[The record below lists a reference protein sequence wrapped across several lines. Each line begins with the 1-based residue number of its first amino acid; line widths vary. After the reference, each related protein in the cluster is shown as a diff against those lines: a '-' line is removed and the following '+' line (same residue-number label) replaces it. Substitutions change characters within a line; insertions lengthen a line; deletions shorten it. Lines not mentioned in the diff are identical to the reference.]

1 MSDTYDPANIESKW
15 QEKWEA
21 DGLYRSEVDWS
32 KPKHYAL
39 TMLPYPSGDLHIG
52 HWFAMTPSD
61 ARARFMRMRGYNVLF
76 PMGFDAFGLPA
87 ENAAIQRNIHPKT
100 WTYANIERM
109 RKQLRSMGAMFDWQ
123 REAVSC
129 DPEYYRWTE
138 WFFSR
143 LYEGDLAYRGEGMVN
158 WSETLQTVLANEQVI
173 DGKDERTGQPV
184 VQKLMEQWFFAI
196 TKYCEEL
203 LSFEGLDWPDPVK
216 LMQTNWIGRSE
227 GARVVFTSE
236 HGDPIE
242 VYTTRPDTLWG
253 ATFMVL
259 APEHDL
265 VDTLTSDEQRAAV
278 NAYREQ
284 AARATEI
291 ERLSDTRE
299 KTGVFT
305 GGYAINP
312 VNDKRVPVWIADYVL
327 NSYGTGAI
335 MAVPAHDERDFD
347 FARKYG
353 LDIVPVIRPEAAD
366 TAGEWSNGATMEAA
380 YAGPGVMI
388 NSGRFDG
395 TPVTADKG
403 WANPSVDA
411 VADWLAEQGVGGKS
425 VNYRIRDWLIS
436 RQRYWGA
443 PIPAIHSA
451 DGTIEMTPD
460 DELPVLLPDDV
471 EFMPTGQ
478 SPLRFH
484 EKFLHTTDSDGR
496 PARRETDTMDTFM
509 CSSWYQYRYLSPHYD
524 RGPFD
529 PAEAAYWLP
538 VDVYTGGAEH
548 ATMHLLYTRF
558 FTKAMRDLGLFAE
571 TEAEMRANGRRPDG
585 LFDEPMTMLRNQGQI
600 LGAEHQGDTII
611 ARGRRD
617 GSRLVADVIE
627 VVERDATT
635 PGAGDHYAAGEIM
648 RRTENVIQVD
658 IGADEW
664 LTVEIAPDAA
674 IHIPAIAGE
683 NTVNQLR
690 HHLDIQRM
698 SKSKGNVV
706 NPDELVDQF
715 GADTV
720 RAYLMFFAKW
730 DQGGPWNYGG
740 IKGPQRLLQDVWEIG
755 RADYQPNAID
765 EAATRALRRKTHQT
779 IRKVT
784 EDMDEFSFNTAVAAI
799 MELRNTISAAQKEAV
814 ASREAWDEAVDTMLL
829 LLAPISPHITEEL
842 WARRGR
848 PYSIHRQA
856 WPVWDEDAAREEA
869 ISLIVQVNGKTR
881 DKIEVP
887 AGLDD
892 DSLGRI
898 ALESEKI
905 QRALDGKSPRKVI
918 VARGSLV
925 NIVV

>member
-1 MSDTYDPANIESKW
+1 MSEPYDPASIEPKW

-21 DGLYRSEVDWS
+21 DELYRSRVDWS

-87 ENAAIQRNIHPKT
+87 ENAAIQRNIDPRT

-109 RKQLRSMGAMFDWQ
+109 RRQLRSMGAMFDWE

-129 DPEYYRWTE
+129 DPAYYHWTE
-138 WFFSR
+138 WVFSQFF
-143 LYEGDLAYRGEGMVN
+143 GHDLAYRGEGMVN
-158 WSETLQTVLANEQVI
+158 WSETLQTVLANEQII

-184 VQKLMEQWFFAI
+184 IQKLMEQWFFRI
-196 TKYCEEL
+196 TQYAEQL
-203 LSFEGLDWPDPVK
+203 LNFERLDWPDPVK

-236 HGDPIE
+236 QGDSIE
-242 VYTTRPDTLWG
+242 VFTTRPDTLWG

-259 APEHDL
+259 APEHEL
-265 VDTLTSDEQRAAV
+265 VQKLTGDEQRAAV
-278 NAYREQ
+278 TAYQAQ

-305 GGYAINP
+305 GGYAVNP
-312 VNDKRVPVWIADYVL
+312 VNGARIPVWIADYVL
-327 NSYGTGAI
+327 STYGTGAI
-335 MAVPAHDERDFD
+335 MAVPAHDERDFE

-353 LDIVPVIRPEAAD
+353 LEIVPVIQPEGDALD
-366 TAGEWSNGATMEAA
+366 GATMATA
-380 YAGPGVMI
+380 YVGPGMMV
-388 NSGRFDG
+388 NSGRFNG
-395 TPVTADKG
+395 TPVTAAKG
-403 WANPSVDA
+403 FANPSVNS
-411 VADWLAEQGVGGKS
+411 VADWLAEQGIGGKS
-425 VNYRIRDWLIS
+425 INYRLRDWLIS

-443 PIPAIHSA
+443 PIPAVYRQN
-451 DGTIEMTPD
+451 GQIEMVPD
-460 DELPVLLPDDV
+460 EELPVMLPDDV

-484 EKFLHTTDSDGR
+484 EGFLHTTDSDGR

-509 CSSWYQYRYLSPHYD
+509 CSSWYQYRYLSPRYD

-558 FTKAMRDLGLFAE
+558 FTKAMRDLGLFN
-571 TEAEMRANGRRPDG
+571 EAAAIMAAHGRDSAG
-585 LFDEPMTMLRNQGQI
+585 AFDEPMIRLRNQGQI
-600 LGAEHQGDTII
+600 LGAERKGDVIMACGERQGNKLFASRVEAIEPGTMPVG
-611 ARGRRD
+611 ARGD
-617 GSRLVADVIE
+617 EIV
-627 VVERDATT
+627 
-635 PGAGDHYAAGEIM
+635 GEIM
-648 RRTENVIQVD
+648 KRTENLLQVD
-658 IGADEW
+658 VGADD
-664 LTVEIAPDAA
+664 LFTVEIAHDAVVD
-674 IHIPAIAGE
+674 IPTIPGD
-683 NTVNQLR
+683 NTYNQLR

-706 NPDELVDQF
+706 NPDELVTQY

-730 DQGGPWNYGG
+730 DQGGPWNYEG
-740 IKGPQRLLQDVWEIG
+740 IKGPQRLLHDVWDIG
-755 RADYQPNAID
+755 NTAYQSGDVEP
-765 EAATRALRRKTHQT
+765 AASRALRRKTHQV

-784 EDMDEFSFNTAVAAI
+784 QDLDEFSFNTAVAAI
-799 MELRNTISAAQKEAV
+799 MELRNSLLAAGRAANV
-814 ASREAWDEAVDTMLL
+814 DRATWDEAVDTLLL
-829 LLAPISPHITEEL
+829 LLAPVAPHITEEL

-848 PYSIHRQA
+848 PYSIHQQP
-856 WPVWDEDAAREEA
+856 WPQWDEAAAREET
-869 ISLIVQVNGKTR
+869 ISLVVQVNGKVR
-881 DKIEVP
+881 DKIDVP
-887 AGLDD
+887 AGT
-892 DSLGRI
+892 SEEEMKAI
-898 ALESEKI
+898 ALASEKVI
-905 QRALDGKSPRKVI
+905 RWFEGKTPRQVLVVRGQLVSI
-918 VARGSLV
+918 VL
-925 NIVV
+925 